1 MRKSSIKIQLRNAS
15 ILKRIE
21 TLKTEHP
28 FWGYRRIWAHL
39 NFIDKMSVNKKRVL
53 RLMKKHQLLVSQET
67 KLKAKRDSNRPKPR
81 AEKPNEIYGIDMTK
95 IKLENGGWAYLV
107 LVIDWYTKKIVGHTL
122 DDRSKSS
129 HWLSALNQAACL
141 QCPEGTRGKGIKLIS
156 DNGCQPTSVSFMKA
170 TSLMGIEQIFT
181 SYNNPK
187 GNADTERV
195 FRTLKEELVWTREYQ
210 SLSQLE
216 IAVNEWIDY
225 YNTRYLH
232 SSLGYKPPVQI
243 EEEYKGKAA

>member
-1 MRKSSIKIQLRNAS
+1 MKIQLRNES
-15 ILKRIE
+15 VLKRIE

-39 NFIDKMSVNKKRVL
+39 NFIDKMSVNKKRIL
-53 RLMKKHQLLVSQET
+53 RLMKKHHLTVTSET
-67 KLKAKRDSNRPKPR
+67 KLKAKRVCDKPKPR
-81 AEKPNEIYGIDMTK
+81 AQKPNEIYGIDMTK
-95 IKLENGGWAYLV
+95 IKLEHEGWAYLV
-107 LVIDWYTKKIVGHTL
+107 LVIDWYTKKIVGHVL
-122 DDRSKSS
+122 DLRSKSS

-141 QCPEGTRGKGIKLIS
+141 QCPEGTRGQGIKLVS

-195 FRTLKEELVWTREYQ
+195 FRTLKEEIICTREYE
-210 SLSQLE
+210 SFSQLE
-216 IAVNEWIDY
+216 KAIKEWISY
-225 YNTRYLH
+225 YNTSYLH
-232 SSLGYKPPVQI
+232 SSLGYKPPVQM
-243 EEEYKGKAA
+243 EEEYRGKAA

>member
-1 MRKSSIKIQLRNAS
+1 MRKPSMNVQIRNEP

-21 TLKTEHP
+21 ALKIDHP

-39 NFIDKMSVNKKRVL
+39 NFIDKMCVNKKRVL
-53 RLMKKHQLLVSQET
+53 RLMNKHRLIVSQET
-67 KLKAKRDSNRPKPR
+67 QLKAKRTSDKPKPR

-95 IKLENGGWAYLV
+95 IKLENKGWAYLV

-141 QCPEGTRGKGIKLIS
+141 QCPEGTRGKGIKLVS
-156 DNGCQPTSVSFMKA
+156 DNGCQPTSVSFMRA
-170 TSLMGIEQIFT
+170 ASMMGIEQIFT

-195 FRTLKEELVWTREYQ
+195 FRTLKEEVVWTREYQ
-210 SLSQLE
+210 SMPQLE
-216 IAVNEWIDY
+216 KALKEWVEY

-232 SSLGYKPPVQI
+232 SALGYRPPVQI
-243 EEEYKGKAA
+243 EQEYKGKAA